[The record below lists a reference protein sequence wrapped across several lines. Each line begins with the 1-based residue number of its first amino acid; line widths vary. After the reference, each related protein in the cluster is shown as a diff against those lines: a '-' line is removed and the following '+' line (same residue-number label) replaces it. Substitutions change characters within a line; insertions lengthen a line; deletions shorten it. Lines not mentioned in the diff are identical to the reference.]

1 MEIYLDK
8 KKILKRKRAFRIK
21 LYFSFLLLALLLLGI
36 FYLAAYSSLFRI
48 KDILISNNKFLTNE
62 EVLTSLKQKVL
73 STSFGGQVGFENLLA
88 WPSGEVTISD
98 PAVLNVNIEK
108 EWLSRTI
115 KIKVSERERFAIWC
129 NSQAN
134 TCYWIDKRGFI
145 FADAPVT
152 EGSLVFTI
160 FDSRESNLFLGSRV
174 EEDRFIGNL
183 ISVLENFYKTGFEV
197 KKIIFYNSL
206 KELHIDTIEGPLFRF
221 GIRFDSAKNIDLLK
235 DLIKD
240 LNFKKIEYIDLTV
253 DGNNVY
259 IK

>member
-1 MEIYLDK
+1 VEIYLDK

-62 EVLTSLKQKVL
+62 EVLMSLKQKVL
-73 STSFGGQVGFENLLA
+73 STSFGGQAGFENLLA

-134 TCYWIDKRGFI
+134 VCYWIDKQGFI

-160 FDSRESNLFLGSRV
+160 FDMSDLNLFMGSRV
-174 EEDRFIGNL
+174 EEDRFAGNL
-183 ISVLENFYKTGFEV
+183 ISILENFYKTGFEV
-197 KKIIFYNSL
+197 KKITFDRGLEEI
-206 KELHIDTIEGPLFRF
+206 HIETIDGPVFRF
-221 GIRFDSAKNIDLLK
+221 STRFDSSKNIDLLK